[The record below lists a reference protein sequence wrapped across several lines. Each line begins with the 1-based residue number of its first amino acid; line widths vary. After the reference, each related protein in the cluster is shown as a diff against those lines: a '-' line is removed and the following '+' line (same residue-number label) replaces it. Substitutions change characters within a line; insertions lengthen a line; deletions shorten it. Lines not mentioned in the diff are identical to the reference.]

1 MINNKPKGAEVA
13 MPTYKIVVQIFIAS
27 SDVAIMQN
35 AEAKQYTVIKAV
47 YPINN

>member
-13 MPTYKIVVQIFIAS
+13 MPIYKIVVQIFIAS

-47 YPINN
+47 